1 MLARL
6 SKEHI
11 CLLRVVNFDGF
22 RPGALSDF
30 FFWHNYSAHVR
41 GSYWHIIMDQKGRHF
56 WYQVVSS
63 FTLVI
68 CWLIIF
74 KRVLWVPLGLG
85 REKNF
90 YVLKLG
96 LAGRC
101 ASCGSTLPSL
111 SYFCEWDGMGCK
123 QETRPQIKRLQ
134 LLNLNGDIKM
144 HVVDAWVSLTEEDQQ
159 IKYWWSL
166 HTGKFSWWMG
176 SHHKELQGWDH
187 GCKSCFHIRDAFSE
201 RSRKQLINLAFDPW
215 IIRVEVET
223 DVLLVHQALNLRWI
237 RLR

>member
-1 MLARL
+1 MWFHSAFAFL
-6 SKEHI
+6 
-11 CLLRVVNFDGF
+11 LLRMG
-22 RPGALSDF
+22 
-30 FFWHNYSAHVR
+30 
-41 GSYWHIIMDQKGRHF
+41 
-56 WYQVVSS
+56 
-63 FTLVI
+63 
-68 CWLIIF
+68 
-74 KRVLWVPLGLG
+74 
-85 REKNF
+85 
-90 YVLKLG
+90 
-96 LAGRC
+96 
-101 ASCGSTLPSL
+101 
-111 SYFCEWDGMGCK
+111 WDGVQAGDSASNQKVCCQHVLRLRIWK
-123 QETRPQIKRLQ
+123 FAFLLPLSPFVHFLIQICCLPRLQ